1 MAGVFADEG
10 ITGTSTCKRKAFLR
24 MIRQYRQ
31 GKIDM
36 ILAKSVSRF
45 ARNTVDTLNFT
56 RELRSL
62 GIPVIF
68 EEQNINSIYPESEF
82 LITLFSGFAQA
93 ESESLSKNVAWGK
106 AKSAEAGKVTFQYKK
121 MLGYRRGAD
130 GQPEIVPEEAEEIV
144 TVGDAVETL
153 RRVTKGRRNGK

>member
-10 ITGTSTCKRKAFLR
+10 ITGTSTCKRKEFLR
-24 MIRQYRQ
+24 MIRQCRQ

-62 GIPVIF
+62 GIPVVF

-82 LITLFSGFAQA
+82 LITLHGAFAQA
-93 ESESLSKNVAWGK
+93 
-106 AKSAEAGKVTFQYKK
+106 
-121 MLGYRRGAD
+121 
-130 GQPEIVPEEAEEIV
+130 
-144 TVGDAVETL
+144 
-153 RRVTKGRRNGK
+153 